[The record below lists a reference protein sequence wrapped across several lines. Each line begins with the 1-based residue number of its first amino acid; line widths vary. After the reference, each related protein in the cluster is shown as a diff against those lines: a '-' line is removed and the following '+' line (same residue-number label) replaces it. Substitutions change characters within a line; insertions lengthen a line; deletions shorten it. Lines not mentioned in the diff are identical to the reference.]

1 MEALRNIREAIYNL
15 IDLRSV
21 REQPAIYDEVGP
33 PRHLAAPFV
42 EQGEAI
48 NEAIEAQYGR
58 GPGGNQ
64 QEPGGNQG

>member
-1 MEALRNIREAIYNL
+1 MEALRNLREAIYEL

-21 REQPAIYDEVGP
+21 RDVASVRDEDVYDVVGP

-42 EQGEAI
+42 EQGQAI

-58 GPGGNQ
+58 GQGR
-64 QEPGGNQG
+64 NQG